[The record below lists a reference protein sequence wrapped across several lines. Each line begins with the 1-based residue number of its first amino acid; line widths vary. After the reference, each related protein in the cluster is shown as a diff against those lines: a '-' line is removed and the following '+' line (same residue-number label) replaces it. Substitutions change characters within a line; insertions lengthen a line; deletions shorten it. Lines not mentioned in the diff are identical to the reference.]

1 LLSDTWYTLFEAIL
15 GFVIGTIF
23 GSLLGLA
30 LWYSASWRGWSS
42 RSSSPSTACR
52 RSRWRRSWCCGS
64 APGWCP
70 RSRLSVSLTAIV
82 ALIAAYQAA
91 KDADVDLQ
99 SLLISMGADK
109 HQVFFKA
116 VVPSTLPSIIA
127 TFRINI
133 GFGLVGAVV
142 GEFISSQRGLGH
154 LIYTASSLYD
164 LNTVWVGL
172 FTLMIMG
179 FVLYYVIDIIERTS
193 LPWKQSNTTTHQVQ
207 VDSIPVGKHTE
218 TSDVVAHAYR
228 PRRLRR
234 YSPARRCCCGA
245 PALAENKKVT
255 LSQAFQS
262 MLYLPLYVAIDEG
275 FFTQQGLDL
284 TKETAG
290 APTVALSA
298 VISGSAQFSIH
309 GPGMDGD
316 RGIQGRAGRHHRQC
330 RQRRRGVDR
339 DHAGFQ
345 VQQHQGHQGPEG
357 RHRPDADHQH
367 LAVHQAAEGKRHG
380 RQDRRRHDPGRDR
393 LRART
398 VRRQAGRMSP

>member
-1 LLSDTWYTLFEAIL
+1 VTITLPGTAPLRKRKPRRARRASFDTALGRMVLQALAVIGFFALWEIGVRAGWISAFLVGSPFGIFTDGSKMLLSGDLLSDTWYTLFEAIL

-30 LWYSASWRGWSS
+30 LWYSAFVARLVEPFIVAINSV
-42 RSSSPSTACR
+42 PKIAL
-52 RSRWRRSWCCGS
+52 
-64 APGWCP
+64 APIVVLWFGTGLV
-70 RSRLSVSLTAIV
+70 SKVMLSVSLTAIV

-193 LPWKQSNTTTHQVQ
+193 LPWKQSNTTHQVQ
-207 VDSIPVGKHTE
+207 V
-218 TSDVVAHAYR
+218 
-228 PRRLRR
+228 
-234 YSPARRCCCGA
+234 
-245 PALAENKKVT
+245 
-255 LSQAFQS
+255 
-262 MLYLPLYVAIDEG
+262 
-275 FFTQQGLDL
+275 
-284 TKETAG
+284 
-290 APTVALSA
+290 
-298 VISGSAQFSIH
+298 
-309 GPGMDGD
+309 
-316 RGIQGRAGRHHRQC
+316 
-330 RQRRRGVDR
+330 
-339 DHAGFQ
+339 
-345 VQQHQGHQGPEG
+345 
-357 RHRPDADHQH
+357 
-367 LAVHQAAEGKRHG
+367 
-380 RQDRRRHDPGRDR
+380 
-393 LRART
+393 
-398 VRRQAGRMSP
+398 

>member
-1 LLSDTWYTLFEAIL
+1 MPGAAPLQKRKARRARRRAGFDTALGRATLQAAAVIGFFALWEIGVRVGWISAFLVGSPFGVFSVAFKMIASGELLSDTWYTLFEAIL

-30 LWYSASWRGWSS
+30 LWYSAFVARLVEPFIVAINSV
-42 RSSSPSTACR
+42 PKIAL
-52 RSRWRRSWCCGS
+52 
-64 APGWCP
+64 APIVVLWFGTGLV
-70 RSRLSVSLTAIV
+70 SKVALSVSLTAIV

-179 FVLYYVIDIIERTS
+179 FVLYYVIDIIERAS
-193 LPWKQSNTTTHQVQ
+193 LPWKQSNTTHQVQ
-207 VDSIPVGKHTE
+207 V
-218 TSDVVAHAYR
+218 
-228 PRRLRR
+228 
-234 YSPARRCCCGA
+234 
-245 PALAENKKVT
+245 
-255 LSQAFQS
+255 
-262 MLYLPLYVAIDEG
+262 
-275 FFTQQGLDL
+275 
-284 TKETAG
+284 
-290 APTVALSA
+290 
-298 VISGSAQFSIH
+298 
-309 GPGMDGD
+309 
-316 RGIQGRAGRHHRQC
+316 
-330 RQRRRGVDR
+330 
-339 DHAGFQ
+339 
-345 VQQHQGHQGPEG
+345 
-357 RHRPDADHQH
+357 
-367 LAVHQAAEGKRHG
+367 
-380 RQDRRRHDPGRDR
+380 
-393 LRART
+393 
-398 VRRQAGRMSP
+398 

>member
-1 LLSDTWYTLFEAIL
+1 VTITLPGTAPLPKRKTRARRRINFDTSLGRAVLQAAAVIGFFALWEIGVRAGWISAFLVGSPFGIFAEGYKMLMSGDLVSDTWYTLFEAIL

-30 LWYSASWRGWSS
+30 LWYSAFVARLVEPFIVAINSV
-42 RSSSPSTACR
+42 PKIAL
-52 RSRWRRSWCCGS
+52 
-64 APGWCP
+64 APIVVLWFGTGLV
-70 RSRLSVSLTAIV
+70 SKVMLSVSLTAIV

-179 FVLYYVIDIIERTS
+179 FVLYYVIDLIERTS
-193 LPWKQSNTTTHQVQ
+193 LPWKQSNTVHQVQ
-207 VDSIPVGKHTE
+207 V
-218 TSDVVAHAYR
+218 
-228 PRRLRR
+228 
-234 YSPARRCCCGA
+234 
-245 PALAENKKVT
+245 
-255 LSQAFQS
+255 
-262 MLYLPLYVAIDEG
+262 
-275 FFTQQGLDL
+275 
-284 TKETAG
+284 
-290 APTVALSA
+290 
-298 VISGSAQFSIH
+298 
-309 GPGMDGD
+309 
-316 RGIQGRAGRHHRQC
+316 
-330 RQRRRGVDR
+330 
-339 DHAGFQ
+339 
-345 VQQHQGHQGPEG
+345 
-357 RHRPDADHQH
+357 
-367 LAVHQAAEGKRHG
+367 
-380 RQDRRRHDPGRDR
+380 
-393 LRART
+393 
-398 VRRQAGRMSP
+398 

>member
-1 LLSDTWYTLFEAIL
+1 LTLTIPGAAPLQKRKTRRARRRASFDTTLGRAALQAAAVTGFFVLWEIGVRMGWISAFLVGSPFGIFSVAFKMIGSGELLSDTWYTLFEAIL

-30 LWYSASWRGWSS
+30 LWYSVFVARLVEPFIVAINSV
-42 RSSSPSTACR
+42 PKIAL
-52 RSRWRRSWCCGS
+52 
-64 APGWCP
+64 APIVVLWFGTGLV
-70 RSRLSVSLTAIV
+70 SKVALSVSLTAIV

-179 FVLYYVIDIIERTS
+179 FVLYYVIDIVERAS
-193 LPWKQSNTTTHQVQ
+193 LPWKQSNTTHQVQ
-207 VDSIPVGKHTE
+207 I
-218 TSDVVAHAYR
+218 
-228 PRRLRR
+228 
-234 YSPARRCCCGA
+234 
-245 PALAENKKVT
+245 
-255 LSQAFQS
+255 
-262 MLYLPLYVAIDEG
+262 
-275 FFTQQGLDL
+275 
-284 TKETAG
+284 
-290 APTVALSA
+290 
-298 VISGSAQFSIH
+298 
-309 GPGMDGD
+309 
-316 RGIQGRAGRHHRQC
+316 
-330 RQRRRGVDR
+330 
-339 DHAGFQ
+339 
-345 VQQHQGHQGPEG
+345 
-357 RHRPDADHQH
+357 
-367 LAVHQAAEGKRHG
+367 
-380 RQDRRRHDPGRDR
+380 
-393 LRART
+393 
-398 VRRQAGRMSP
+398 

>member
-1 LLSDTWYTLFEAIL
+1 VTITLPGTAPLPKRKTRARRRINFDTSLGRAVLQAAAVIGFFTLWEIGVRAGWISAFLVGSPFGIFAEARKMLMSGDLLSDTWYTLFEAIL

-30 LWYSASWRGWSS
+30 LWYSAFVARLVEPFIVAINSV
-42 RSSSPSTACR
+42 PKIAL
-52 RSRWRRSWCCGS
+52 
-64 APGWCP
+64 APIVVLWFGTGLV
-70 RSRLSVSLTAIV
+70 SKVMLSVSLTAIV

-179 FVLYYVIDIIERTS
+179 FVLYYVIDLVERTS
-193 LPWKQSNTTTHQVQ
+193 LPWKQSNTVHQVQ
-207 VDSIPVGKHTE
+207 V
-218 TSDVVAHAYR
+218 
-228 PRRLRR
+228 
-234 YSPARRCCCGA
+234 
-245 PALAENKKVT
+245 
-255 LSQAFQS
+255 
-262 MLYLPLYVAIDEG
+262 
-275 FFTQQGLDL
+275 
-284 TKETAG
+284 
-290 APTVALSA
+290 
-298 VISGSAQFSIH
+298 
-309 GPGMDGD
+309 
-316 RGIQGRAGRHHRQC
+316 
-330 RQRRRGVDR
+330 
-339 DHAGFQ
+339 
-345 VQQHQGHQGPEG
+345 
-357 RHRPDADHQH
+357 
-367 LAVHQAAEGKRHG
+367 
-380 RQDRRRHDPGRDR
+380 
-393 LRART
+393 
-398 VRRQAGRMSP
+398 